1 MVAENSKKT
10 TSKKPLIQPDKADFI
25 PEKIVNGRPLVKSID
40 ASSVE
45 ELLDRRAKAYDSLL
59 NLDFA
64 NEKPGS
70 GGASGFNTFA
80 RATVRNVDEEL
91 VKRGEDVSKLPQPS
105 PYDPDYIPG
114 SGKRAPY
121 LRSTDEVSNV
131 TNTPKRLKGSALPT
145 GASGVADENARL
157 AASSSKI
164 VFHGSPE
171 SGLKIIN
178 PSKSVSETSE
188 VPKVWTFDAD
198 RSTAENAA
206 EKLRPYTIPRNTH
219 GALVPDGQPTGSI
232 YIGEAD
238 DLVNAKAPVS
248 PIASTEKPV
257 RVLEEISL
265 AGKSQEQINQ
275 EINQAMERVKSL
287 RPIAA
292 AEVDNLSAAVISA
305 APTPPAAPAAA
316 TIASA
321 VVSAPPVSPAAA
333 VAAVAASAAV
343 TTGAAPVPPLAPVAA
358 VADAVVSSGASGAT
372 AAGSAVAAATATSSK
387 IVNVG
392 KKITMNPKTKIAA
405 AVAVAG
411 GIIGFRY
418 CQKNQ

>member
-1 MVAENSKKT
+1 VGFY
-10 TSKKPLIQPDKADFI
+10 PLIAFRYGGGFPDAYINDPISISRKALTDLSHEVKVPNAI
-25 PEKIVNGRPLVKSID
+25 NELEGILNTNTNYAHQAILNEAKDKRRVVVNGETIEDLKTNPKYSPSGSATIEEIETVLKKEQVQMMKS
-40 ASSVE
+40 
-45 ELLDRRAKAYDSLL
+45 R
-59 NLDFA
+59 
-64 NEKPGS
+64 
-70 GGASGFNTFA
+70 ASG
-80 RATVRNVDEEL
+80 
-91 VKRGEDVSKLPQPS
+91 
-105 PYDPDYIPG
+105 
-114 SGKRAPY
+114 
-121 LRSTDEVSNV
+121 
-131 TNTPKRLKGSALPT
+131 LPT
-145 GASGVADENARL
+145 GSATVANENARL

-188 VPKVWTFDAD
+188 IPKVWTFDAD

-206 EKLRPYTIPRNTH
+206 EKLRPYTIPRNAS
-219 GALVPDGQPTGSI
+219 GALAPDGQPTGSI

-275 EINQAMERVKSL
+275 EINEAMERVRSL
-287 RPIAA
+287 KPIVA

-321 VVSAPPVSPAAA
+321 VVSTPPVSPAAS

-343 TTGAAPVPPLAPVAA
+343 TTNAAPVPPLAPVAA

-372 AAGSAVAAATATSSK
+372 AVGSALAAATATSSK
-387 IVNVG
+387 VINVG
-392 KKITMNPKTKIAA
+392 KKISMNPKTKIAA

-418 CQKNQ
+418 CQKN